1 MNREP
6 SRRLI
11 LASASPRRREILTE
25 HGFSFEIVPAHVD
38 ESVLPGETPPDH
50 VVRVAREKARAV
62 APRFPDS
69 IVLGAD
75 TIIAFEGRILGK
87 PKDPE
92 DAARMLRDL
101 SGKDH
106 EVLTGFCVRV
116 DLPEREVSEVV
127 AARVRFRDLSTSEI
141 GEYVKSGEPLDKAGA
156 YAIQGGAKRFVESV
170 AGSIANVV
178 GLPIERIEPILL
190 AWRARRSPESTSS

>member
-1 MNREP
+1 
-6 SRRLI
+6 
-11 LASASPRRREILTE
+11 LTE

-75 TIIAFEGRILGK
+75 TIIAFEGRVLGK
-87 PKDPE
+87 PKDSE
-92 DAARMLRDL
+92 DAVRMLRDL

-127 AARVRFRDLSTSEI
+127 ATRVHFRDLGSDEI
-141 GEYVKSGEPLDKAGA
+141 NEYVKSGEPLDKAGA

-170 AGSIANVV
+170 AGSIANIV
-178 GLPIERIEPILL
+178 GLPIERIEPVLR
-190 AWRARRSPESTSS
+190 AWGAPKSPESASS